1 MPLTFSRS
9 LLSFSTRTFPPEI
22 SLLSSE
28 TVEEDIL
35 EEEQSTETLSM
46 GLWTRAKMTRCFFP
60 PVESMLEAEKMKKEN
75 IRRKKKEISFLFI
88 FLTLSQSALLLFCA
102 RASNR
107 ARDSSVAM
115 TS

>member
-1 MPLTFSRS
+1 
-9 LLSFSTRTFPPEI
+9 
-22 SLLSSE
+22 
-28 TVEEDIL
+28 
-35 EEEQSTETLSM
+35 
-46 GLWTRAKMTRCFFP
+46 
-60 PVESMLEAEKMKKEN
+60 MLEAEKMKKEN